1 MATFRP
7 QSCITAN
14 SVSKSILRV
23 ALDNIMSK
31 FKNNEDIYYFPS
43 FEIVKDYFVDPFM
56 DDNRHLKQ
64 DSILEIM
71 KLFEKK
77 LLFLK
82 GASEG
87 I

>member
-23 ALDNIMSK
+23 SLDNIMSK
-31 FKNNEDIYYFPS
+31 YKENNDIYYFPS

-56 DDNRHLKQ
+56 NDNRHLKKE
-64 DSILEIM
+64 SILEIM
-71 KLFEKK
+71 KLFEKNYC
-77 LLFLK
+77 F
-82 GASEG
+82 
-87 I
+87 